1 MSKQRT
7 WRKVLC
13 NVVVGS
19 MLLTLC
25 PPLIQAETAVGTEMG
40 KVEKVENIATNIPAF
55 PGAEGGGK
63 YVTGGR
69 GGEVYEVTTLA
80 DYGKGEQV
88 IPGSLRAAVSSDN
101 RTVVFRVGGTI
112 HLKEPLKILGNN
124 LTVAG
129 QTAPGDGIT
138 VSDYTTG
145 IDADNVILRYLR
157 FRLTDRY
164 PSEDDA
170 LGARYHKNIM
180 IDHCSF
186 SWSVDEVLSLYDNV
200 NTTVQWSIAS
210 ESMLMTTHQK
220 GRHGYGGIWG
230 GRNSTYHHNL
240 LAHNAS
246 RNPRFPTDKKQIDAV
261 EMTNNVIYNW
271 GFFSSY
277 GGGEGSYNVLNNYY
291 KFGPNTYKDVRSQI
305 FVDVGS
311 KKYKTRI
318 YIGGNYMYG
327 NESVTQDNWQLGTS
341 IGSIIDPSTRLAEPI
356 EVRGEYDNGISPD
369 AYGPYQATDAQTA
382 YTEVLAGSG
391 ATLPRRDA
399 VDARIMNDVKNGT
412 GAFINS
418 PREAGWIYDD
428 YSVTTTELTDSD
440 HDGIPD
446 EWERAH
452 GLDPNNADDRNGQ
465 ELAGTGEYAHFAK
478 GYTNLEVYLND
489 LIEKLSNGS
498 EVDNPEAFVQV
509 SDEGGRS
516 LKHND
521 ILEAGRDATITAT
534 AKDQDGIAH
543 VEFVIDGK
551 LAGKVEGAPYQIS
564 WNHVTDGT
572 HYIIARVTDRKGTA
586 TFSNPVTIHVNTT
599 APTGNWLSEEVG
611 SDGNDGYIKGHTQV
625 LKEDAN
631 GSSIRLKSAG
641 DIDGKADLFHYAY
654 QKWEGDGEIT
664 ARVEKITPVD
674 DNAEAGVMIRESLKP
689 GSKMAFMSLAF
700 VKYGKQGI
708 LISRDQTDGKTTRAS
723 METFIP
729 TPYSVR
735 LVRQGQKLT
744 GWVSADGVTNWE
756 KVGETVIDLPDHQPL
771 LFGLATDASKQQNE
785 VWNYN
790 TSEFSNVKVRK
801 LTDSG
806 GTSPTSV
813 VVSTYGPADYTSLQ
827 AAIDAVPDNSN
838 TRTVIHLK
846 NGTYREKI
854 KVNSSKKNL
863 SIIGEDRDKTIIAFD
878 DTAKTVVDGKE
889 LGTSNSYTM
898 RVQSPDFVLE
908 NVTVANTE
916 GTGQVQAVALY
927 AEGDRGKYHNVKIT
941 GLQDTLL
948 VNRGRQYFKDS
959 YISGSVDFI
968 FGNAPAVFDNSIIHS
983 LRAGYVTAASTE
995 ETQPGFVFT
1004 QCRLTTEAGLTGKV
1018 DLGRPWRPYA
1028 HVTFLKTYMD
1038 DHIKPGGWNNWG
1050 KESNEQT
1057 ARFGEYDNFG
1067 PGAESSGRVPWAKQ
1081 LTADEANQYTVEA
1094 VLSGT
1099 DHWNWRL

>member
-170 LGARYHKNIM
+170 LGSRYHKNIM

-291 KFGPNTYKDVRSQI
+291 KYGPNTYKDVRGQI

-311 KKYKTRI
+311 KKYKTRMF
-318 YIGGNYMYG
+318 IGGNYMYG
-327 NESVTQDNWQLGTS
+327 NESVTKDNWQLGTS

-428 YSVTTTELTDSD
+428 YSVTNTELTDSD
-440 HDGIPD
+440 HDGMPD

-452 GLDPNNADDRNGQ
+452 GLDPKNADDRNGQ
-465 ELAGTGEYAHFAK
+465 ELAGTGEYAHFTK

-498 EVDNPEAFVQV
+498 EVDNPEAVVQV
-509 SDEGGRS
+509 SDEGGSS

-551 LAGKVEGAPYQIS
+551 FAGKVEGAPYQIS

-631 GSSIRLKSAG
+631 SSSIRLKSAG

-995 ETQPGFVFT
+995 ENQPGFVFT

>member
-7 WRKVLC
+7 WKKVLC
-13 NVVVGS
+13 NMVVGS

-25 PPLIQAETAVGTEMG
+25 PPLIQAETAAGTEMA
-40 KVEKVENIATNIPAF
+40 KVEKVEKIATNIPAF

-80 DYGKGEQV
+80 DYGKGEQM

-145 IDADNVILRYLR
+145 IDADNVIFRYLR

-291 KFGPNTYKDVRSQI
+291 KYGPNTYKDVRGQI

-311 KKYKTRI
+311 KKYKTRMF
-318 YIGGNYMYG
+318 IGGNYMYG
-327 NESVTQDNWQLGTS
+327 NDSVTQDNWQLGTS

-382 YTEVLAGSG
+382 YAEVLAGSG

-399 VDARIMNDVKNGT
+399 VDARIMNDVKNGM

-428 YSVTTTELTDSD
+428 YSVTTAELTDSD
-440 HDGIPD
+440 RDGMPD

-452 GLDPNNADDRNGQ
+452 GLDPKNADDRNGQ
-465 ELAGTGEYAHFAK
+465 EFAGTGEYAHFAK

-489 LIEKLSNGS
+489 LIAKLSNGS
-498 EVDNPEAFVQV
+498 EVDNPEAAVQV

-521 ILEAGRDATITAT
+521 ILEAGRNATITAT

-543 VEFVIDGK
+543 VEFIIDGK
-551 LAGKVEGAPYQIS
+551 LAGKVENAPYQID
-564 WNHVTDGT
+564 WNRVMDGT
-572 HYIIARVTDRKGTA
+572 HYIVARVTDRKGTA
-586 TFSNPVTIHVNTT
+586 AFSNSVTIHVNTT
-599 APTGNWLSEEVG
+599 ASSGSWLSEEVG
-611 SDGNDGYIKGHTQV
+611 SEGNDGYIQGHTQV

-641 DIDGKADLFHYAY
+641 DIDGQADLFHYAY

-708 LISRDQTDGKTTRAS
+708 LISRDQTDGKTKRAS
-723 METFIP
+723 METFIT

-756 KVGETVIDLPDHQPL
+756 KVGETVIDFPDHQPL
-771 LFGLATDASKQQNE
+771 LFGLATDASKQQND

-790 TSEFSNVKVRK
+790 TSEFSNVTVHK
-801 LTDSG
+801 LTGSG
-806 GTSPTSV
+806 GNSPTSV

-838 TRTVIHLK
+838 TKTVIHLK

-995 ETQPGFVFT
+995 ENQPGFVFT
-1004 QCRLTTEAGLTGKV
+1004 QCRLTSEAGLTGKV

-1057 ARFGEYDNFG
+1057 ARFGEFDNFG

-1081 LTADEANQYTVEA
+1081 LAADEANQYTVEA

-1099 DHWNWRL
+1099 DHWDWRL

>member
-7 WRKVLC
+7 WKRVLC

-25 PPLIQAETAVGTEMG
+25 PPLIQAETAVGTELA
-40 KVEKVENIATNIPAF
+40 KVEKVEKIATNIPAF

-80 DYGKGEQV
+80 DYGKGEQM
-88 IPGSLRAAVSSDN
+88 IPGSLRAAVRSDN

-124 LTVAG
+124 LTIAG

-164 PSEDDA
+164 SSEDDA
-170 LGARYHKNIM
+170 LGSRYHKNIM

-291 KFGPNTYKDVRSQI
+291 KYGPNTYKDVRGQI

-311 KKYKTRI
+311 KKYKTRMF
-318 YIGGNYMYG
+318 IGGNYMYG
-327 NESVTQDNWQLGTS
+327 NDSVTQDNWQLGTS

-382 YTEVLAGSG
+382 YAEVLAGSG

-428 YSVTTTELTDSD
+428 YSVTNTELTDSD
-440 HDGIPD
+440 RDGMPD
-446 EWERAH
+446 EWERAYA
-452 GLDPNNADDRNGQ
+452 LDPKNADDRNGQ

-489 LIEKLSNGS
+489 LIAKLSNGS
-498 EVDNPEAFVQV
+498 EVDNSEAAVQV

-521 ILEAGRDATITAT
+521 TLEAGRNATITAT

-543 VEFVIDGK
+543 VEFIIDGK
-551 LAGKVEGAPYQIS
+551 LAGKVENAPYQID

-572 HYIIARVTDRKGTA
+572 HYIVARVTDRKGTA
-586 TFSNPVTIHVNTT
+586 AFSNPVTIHVNTT
-599 APTGNWLSEEVG
+599 APTGSWLSEEVG
-611 SDGNDGYIKGHTQV
+611 SEGNDGYIQGHTQV

-641 DIDGKADLFHYAY
+641 DIDGQADLFHYAY

-708 LISRDQTDGKTTRAS
+708 LISRDQTDGKTKRAS
-723 METFIP
+723 METFIT
-729 TPYSVR
+729 TPYAVR

-756 KVGETVIDLPDHQPL
+756 KVGETVIDLPDHQAL
-771 LFGLATDASKQQNE
+771 LFGLATDASKQQND

-790 TSEFSNVKVRK
+790 TSEFSNVTVRK
-801 LTDSG
+801 LTGSG

-878 DTAKTVVDGKE
+878 DTAKTVVNGKE

-995 ETQPGFVFT
+995 ENQPGFVFT
-1004 QCRLTTEAGLTGKV
+1004 QCRLTSEAGLTGKV
-1018 DLGRPWRPYA
+1018 DLGRPWRSYA

-1057 ARFGEYDNFG
+1057 ARFGEFDNFG
-1067 PGAESSGRVPWAKQ
+1067 PGAESSGRVRWAKQ

-1099 DHWNWRL
+1099 DHWDWRL

>member
-7 WRKVLC
+7 WKKVLC

-19 MLLTLC
+19 LLLTLC
-25 PPLIQAETAVGTEMG
+25 PPLIQAETTVGTENA
-40 KVEKVENIATNIPAF
+40 KVSKVATDIPAF

-80 DYGKGEQV
+80 DYGKGEQI

-291 KFGPNTYKDVRSQI
+291 KYGPNTYEDVRGQI

-318 YIGGNYMYG
+318 FIGGNYMYG
-327 NESVTQDNWQLGTS
+327 NDSVTKDNWQLGTS

-428 YSVTTTELTDSD
+428 SNVTTTELSDSD
-440 HDGIPD
+440 HDGMPD

-465 ELAGTGEYAHFAK
+465 LLAGTGTYTHFVK

-489 LIEKLSNGS
+489 LIEKLSNGN
-498 EVDNPEAFVQV
+498 EVDNPEAVVQV
-509 SDEGGRS
+509 SDANGRS

-521 ILEAGRDATITAT
+521 ILEAGSDATITAT
-534 AKDQDGIAH
+534 AKDKDGIAH
-543 VEFVIDGK
+543 VEFIIDGK
-551 LAGKVEGAPYQIS
+551 LVGKVETAPYHLD

-572 HYIIARVTDRKGTA
+572 HNIIVRVTDRKGTA
-586 TFSNPVTIHVNTT
+586 AFSNPVTIHVNTT
-599 APTGNWLSEEVG
+599 APSGSWLSEEIG
-611 SDGNDGYIKGHTQV
+611 SEGNDGYIKGHTQV
-625 LKEDAN
+625 LKEDAS

-641 DIDGKADLFHYAY
+641 DVDGKADIFHYAY
-654 QKWEGDGEIT
+654 QKWEGDTEIT
-664 ARVEKITPVD
+664 ARVEQITPVD

-708 LISRDQTDGKTTRAS
+708 LISRDQTDGKTKRAS
-723 METFIP
+723 METFIA

-735 LVRQGQKLT
+735 LVRQGQKVT

-756 KVGETVIDLPDHQPL
+756 KVGETVIDVPNNQPL
-771 LFGLATDASKQQNE
+771 LIGLATDASKQQND

-790 TSEFSNVKVRK
+790 TSEFSNVTIRN

-806 GTSPTSV
+806 GTHPTSV
-813 VVSTYGPADYTSLQ
+813 VVATYGPADFRSLQ
-827 AAIDAVPDNSN
+827 AAIDAVPDDSN

-863 SIIGEDRDKTIIAFD
+863 SIIGEDRDKTIISFD

-995 ETQPGFVFT
+995 ENKPGFVFI
-1004 QCRLTTEAGLTGKV
+1004 QCRLTTESGLTGKV

-1038 DHIKPGGWNNWG
+1038 EHIKPGGWNNWG

-1057 ARFGEYDNFG
+1057 ARFGEFDNFG

-1081 LTADEANQYTVEA
+1081 LTADEASQYTVEA

-1099 DHWNWRL
+1099 DHWDWRL

>member
-7 WRKVLC
+7 WKRVLC

-25 PPLIQAETAVGTEMG
+25 PPLIQAETAVGTELA
-40 KVEKVENIATNIPAF
+40 KVEKVEKTATNIPAF

-80 DYGKGEQV
+80 DYGKGEQM

-124 LTVAG
+124 LTIAG

-164 PSEDDA
+164 SSEDDA
-170 LGARYHKNIM
+170 LGSRYHKNIM

-291 KFGPNTYKDVRSQI
+291 KYGPNTYKDVRSQI

-311 KKYKTRI
+311 EKYKTRMF
-318 YIGGNYMYG
+318 IGGNYMYG
-327 NESVTQDNWQLGTS
+327 NDSVTKDNWQLGTS

-356 EVRGEYDNGISPD
+356 EVRGEYDNGISPN

-382 YTEVLAGSG
+382 YAEVLAGSG

-428 YSVTTTELTDSD
+428 YSVTTAELTDSD
-440 HDGIPD
+440 LDGMPD

-452 GLDPNNADDRNGQ
+452 GLDPKNADGRNGQ
-465 ELAGTGEYAHFAK
+465 QLAGTGEYAHFAK

-489 LIEKLSNGS
+489 LIAKLSNGS
-498 EVDNPEAFVQV
+498 EVGNPEVAVQV

-521 ILEAGRDATITAT
+521 ILEAGRNATITAM

-543 VEFVIDGK
+543 VEFIIDGK
-551 LAGKVEGAPYQIS
+551 LVGKVENAPYPID

-572 HYIIARVTDRKGTA
+572 HYIVARVTDRKGNA

-599 APTGNWLSEEVG
+599 APTGSWLSEEVG
-611 SDGNDGYIKGHTQV
+611 SEGNDGYIQGNTQV
-625 LKEDAN
+625 LKEDSN

-641 DIDGKADLFHYAY
+641 DIDGQADLFHYAY
-654 QKWEGDGEIT
+654 QKWEGDGELT

-708 LISRDQTDGKTTRAS
+708 LISRDQTDGKTKRAS
-723 METFIP
+723 METFIT

-744 GWVSADGVTNWE
+744 GWVSTDGVTNWE
-756 KVGETVIDLPDHQPL
+756 KVGETVIDFSDHQPL
-771 LFGLATDASKQQNE
+771 LFGLATDASKQQND

-790 TSEFSNVKVRK
+790 TSEFSNVTIRK
-801 LTDSG
+801 LTGSG

-995 ETQPGFVFT
+995 ENQPGFVFT
-1004 QCRLTTEAGLTGKV
+1004 QCRLTSEAGLTGKV
-1018 DLGRPWRPYA
+1018 DLGRPWRSYA

-1057 ARFGEYDNFG
+1057 ARFGEFDNFG
-1067 PGAESSGRVPWAKQ
+1067 PGAESSGRVRWAKQ
-1081 LTADEANQYTVEA
+1081 LMADEANQYTVEA

-1099 DHWNWRL
+1099 DHWDWRL